1 MTAAQEA
8 SLKEKREK
16 EQREEEARQRAYQE
30 QEAHRARAASL
41 GRKRFLEDTHRQDE
55 KRKKKR
61 RNQQREQM
69 ALLLQ
74 ATVWPLHLVYVF
86 HIANEWFFL
95 TCQNEANLL
104 RTDRAVLQ
112 EREIVRRERE
122 RDREI
127 AHRNQ
132 ISQLQQKIQK
142 EKDKKFAAK
151 QIAAFFPSTDESDYD
166 AHDADSWVKNNFHKF
181 KSA

>member
-1 MTAAQEA
+1 MSTLRCFSQRSDQELQEKYERQMTAAQEA

-41 GRKRFLEDTHRQDE
+41 GRKRFLEDTHRQDK

-74 ATVWPLHLVYVF
+74 ATV
-86 HIANEWFFL
+86 
-95 TCQNEANLL
+95 
-104 RTDRAVLQ
+104 
-112 EREIVRRERE
+112 
-122 RDREI
+122 
-127 AHRNQ
+127 
-132 ISQLQQKIQK
+132 
-142 EKDKKFAAK
+142 
-151 QIAAFFPSTDESDYD
+151 
-166 AHDADSWVKNNFHKF
+166 
-181 KSA
+181 